1 MRVPHFEKI
10 GKTRPVGIS
19 VKQAYRQTYG
29 IKYTQFVTE
38 RIMKT
43 ELFKHNKNFVTKR
56 NYFKTAN
63 NCISTLLLLLLLLLL
78 LFVIY
83 IFVTNTSS
91 GIFIYLKN
99 H

>member
-56 NYFKTAN
+56 NYFTTGN
-63 NCISTLLLLLLLLLL
+63 ICISTLLLLLLFLY
-78 LFVIY
+78 F
-83 IFVTNTSS
+83 
-91 GIFIYLKN
+91 
-99 H
+99 